1 MSHLHGLGGMAA
13 HYLAS
18 TQGQQTI
25 RNYLATEEGQKTFDE
40 FLATPHGQQ
49 TALMLLAKALDGLD
63 LPVETKEIIRKAMA
77 DKERKGHSC

>member
-18 TQGQQTI
+18 PQGQQII
-25 RNYLATEEGQKTFDE
+25 RDYLATEEGRKTFDN

-49 TALMLLAKALDGLD
+49 MAFMLLARALDGLD
-63 LPVETKEIIRKAMA
+63 LPTETKETIRKAIA
-77 DKERKGHSC
+77 EKEHQAG